1 MVSWLVLLVW
11 VFYYQYLKWLCMHKL
26 IKITQIWTLQILFL
40 FLKEIKN
47 KIQKQRS
54 SWIKCNL
61 WLLQTHAGHVWWF
74 VYFISS
80 KCFQQNIFEICFWI
94 KHKKCCTGNMIS
106 TTLKLL
112 SLTTIIFILNTI
124 FYLPQSSRR
133 NKTKNVND
141 FKVNHSEK
149 TKDTPKFP
157 ENIITVKDKRDGL
170 KYILYWNEAYDS
182 KGISI

>member
-1 MVSWLVLLVW
+1 
-11 VFYYQYLKWLCMHKL
+11 
-26 IKITQIWTLQILFL
+26 
-40 FLKEIKN
+40 
-47 KIQKQRS
+47 
-54 SWIKCNL
+54 
-61 WLLQTHAGHVWWF
+61 
-74 VYFISS
+74 
-80 KCFQQNIFEICFWI
+80 
-94 KHKKCCTGNMIS
+94 MIS

-124 FYLPQSSRR
+124 FYLPQSSIR

-149 TKDTPKFP
+149 TKDTTKFP
-157 ENIITVKDKRDGL
+157 KNIITVKDKREGL

>member
-1 MVSWLVLLVW
+1 
-11 VFYYQYLKWLCMHKL
+11 
-26 IKITQIWTLQILFL
+26 
-40 FLKEIKN
+40 
-47 KIQKQRS
+47 
-54 SWIKCNL
+54 
-61 WLLQTHAGHVWWF
+61 
-74 VYFISS
+74 
-80 KCFQQNIFEICFWI
+80 
-94 KHKKCCTGNMIS
+94 MIS

-133 NKTKNVND
+133 NKTKNVSD

-157 ENIITVKDKRDGL
+157 KNIITVKDKREGL